1 MTQLLKQAFNEAAR
15 LSEMEQNV
23 IARWLL
29 SELASEKRWMETL
42 ADSEDLL
49 SDLADEALTEHR
61 QGKTRLLDLDKL

>member
-15 LSEMEQNV
+15 LPEMEQNV

-29 SELASEKRWMETL
+29 LELASEKRWMETF

-49 SDLADEALTEHR
+49 SDLADEAFVTHQR
-61 QGKTRLLDLDKL
+61 TGKCAVRGAI